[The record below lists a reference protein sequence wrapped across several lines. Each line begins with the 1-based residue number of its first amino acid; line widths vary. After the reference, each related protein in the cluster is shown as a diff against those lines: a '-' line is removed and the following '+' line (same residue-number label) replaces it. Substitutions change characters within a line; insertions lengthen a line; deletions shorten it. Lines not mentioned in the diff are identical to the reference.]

1 MLPKLHPPAA
11 APLLAGAVAFGAVG
25 KIGAVGVVGD
35 VGLIGKEPEPLA
47 AGASQQTSPAEQVST
62 MDGFGLTVPPLPV
75 QTLALETQLQA
86 LAKLTEKNTAPN
98 TKEQID
104 PKNITFEIFL
114 PIFILKI
121 LLCR

>member
-1 MLPKLHPPAA
+1 MLPRLHPPVAA
-11 APLLAGAVAFGAVG
+11 APLLAAGAPVG
-25 KIGAVGVVGD
+25 LAAGLVGVVGV
-35 VGLIGKEPEPLA
+35 VGLIGKVPEPPA
-47 AGASQQTSPAEQVST
+47 TGASQHTSPAEQVST